1 MSPNPERLR
10 DLVRDRLALD
20 LSRRDEGWFEDLLR
34 ELAGKLGYADPLVL
48 LETLEQEP
56 LTSPAWVVAVDR
68 LTIAETYFF
77 RDQGQMELLRDHL
90 LPGLMREAQG
100 RRVRIW
106 SAGCSTGE
114 ELYSIAMLLDGLG
127 NPPADLLGTD
137 INPAVVEQARRG
149 IYRERSLR
157 TLPAAVRSAYLQPHG
172 REYQISQKLRDRV
185 RFSVESLTA
194 DESRHL
200 LGLDLII
207 CRNVLI
213 YFDRDQIP
221 VVLERFYRALRPNG
235 LLLTGHGELLTVET
249 PFDTVPYPQSLVFRR
264 PDVFSP
270 RAGQPVA
277 GRVVPPPVSA
287 SKPLAAP
294 PAQAPSEGEPA
305 QPGPSESAEPE
316 PVICPQRLCQQARK
330 ERLEGKEVR
339 ARELLR
345 KALYLDP
352 ENPMVYLEMGL
363 LSAPRDP
370 ERARKHRST
379 ALALL
384 SQRGH
389 GATSDPE
396 VARALGELEKSLL

>member
-1 MSPNPERLR
+1 MRPSPERLR
-10 DLVRDRLALD
+10 ELVRERLALD
-20 LSRRDEGWFEDLLR
+20 LSRRDDAWFDELLN
-34 ELAGKLGYADPLVL
+34 ELARKLESPSVEAL
-48 LETLEQEP
+48 LDRLEEEP
-56 LTSPAWVVAVDR
+56 LSNPVWVTTVDR

-77 RDQGQMELLRDHL
+77 RDQGQMELLRDQL
-90 LPGLMREAQG
+90 LPALMREAQG
-100 RRVRIW
+100 RRLRIW

-157 TLPAAVRSAYLQPHG
+157 TLPAGLRSAYLQPHG
-172 REYQISQKLRDRV
+172 REYRIAQKLRDRV
-185 RFSVESLTA
+185 RFSVEGLTA
-194 DESRHL
+194 EESRHL

-213 YFDRDQIP
+213 YFHRDQIP
-221 VVLERFYRALRPNG
+221 LVLERFYRVLRPNG

-249 PFDTVPYPQSLVFRR
+249 PFDSVAYPNSLVYRR
-264 PDVFSP
+264 PDVLGIRVLP
-270 RAGQPVA
+270 PPLARPQPAKVPEELA
-277 GRVVPPPVSA
+277 GRAAVVADAERSEADSSEPTS
-287 SKPLAAP
+287 SN
-294 PAQAPSEGEPA
+294 PALSP
-305 QPGPSESAEPE
+305 
-316 PVICPQRLCQQARK
+316 CPRQLCEQARK
-330 ERLEGKEVR
+330 ARLEGKEVR

-352 ENPMVYLEMGL
+352 ESPEIYLEMGL
-363 LSAPRDP
+363 MSALRDP

-384 SQRGH
+384 SERP
-389 GATSDPE
+389 AERRLEPA
-396 VARALGELEKSLL
+396 VARALEELERSLL